1 MGFIIYLNYMQLNM
15 LVSRGFHLK
24 KNKFRKSRESV
35 RTVRNGFKTV
45 KNIVELLLQYKTN
58 LTKVYKFRSDG
69 KIFISVTIPIFFSIL
84 KTVSQK

>member
-1 MGFIIYLNYMQLNM
+1 M
-15 LVSRGFHLK
+15 LVSRDFHLK

-35 RTVRNGFKTV
+35 PIVKNGFKTE

-69 KIFISVTIPIFFSIL
+69 KIFILATIQIFFSIL